1 MIWRKEWGVNEG
13 RKKEWGDVEKD
24 LVGMLR
30 KKEWGDNMKEW
41 GDNKREK
48 GVIEMLS
55 KKIWGGVRERER
67 KSVEMSRKKE

>member
-1 MIWRKEWGVNEG
+1 
-13 RKKEWGDVEKD
+13 
-24 LVGMLR
+24 
-30 KKEWGDNMKEW
+30 MKEW

-67 KSVEMSRKKE
+67 VEMSRKKE